1 MSVSFPFSLVVVSI
15 LLLFIGSVESVV
27 SSVKSAEVK
36 NVTYHSFPHSDVGDK
51 EKRWTYL
58 TLMPGQAVE
67 VRYISIDYFAI
78 EAMVIGV
85 MGIDDERSTGVDV
98 MGIDVI
104 LQRGLQFQREERDPR
119 TGMRRDLLRC
129 RNETSCS
136 ERMRLRYADYIL
148 RFSNPTMHTKH
159 VRYSV
164 EVRDDTTSL
173 MAQAILLF
181 FIAGVVCPLVT
192 VSLLIL
198 ICYIKAQQYLM
209 YYREGMK
216 KRR

>member
-1 MSVSFPFSLVVVSI
+1 MSFPFSLLVVSI

-27 SSVKSAEVK
+27 SSVKGAEVK
-36 NVTYHSFPHSDVGDK
+36 NVTYHTRSDVGDK

-67 VRYISIDYFAI
+67 VRYVSIDYFAI
-78 EAMVIGV
+78 EAMVMGAMV
-85 MGIDDERSTGVDV
+85 TDAAGID
-98 MGIDVI
+98 II

-129 RNETSCS
+129 RNESSCS
-136 ERMRLRYADYIL
+136 ERMRLRYTDYIL
-148 RFSNPTMHTKH
+148 RFSNPTMQTKH

-192 VSLLIL
+192 VTLLFL

-209 YYREGMK
+209 YYREGIERYRMK